1 MKLLLSGILCIFLVS
16 CAKEEIDLNSYN
28 VITCTNLVATEF
40 NTADVELLEKVN
52 SWNYI
57 FLVRD
62 ELNTVYIVRVHANND
77 ETKIT
82 TKRVIFK
89 GDD

>member
-16 CAKEEIDLNSYN
+16 CGKEKIDLNSYS
-28 VITCTNLVATEF
+28 VIAGTNLVATEF
-40 NTADVELLEKVN
+40 NTTDVELLERVN

-62 ELNTVYIVRVHANND
+62 ELNTVYIVRVYVDNV